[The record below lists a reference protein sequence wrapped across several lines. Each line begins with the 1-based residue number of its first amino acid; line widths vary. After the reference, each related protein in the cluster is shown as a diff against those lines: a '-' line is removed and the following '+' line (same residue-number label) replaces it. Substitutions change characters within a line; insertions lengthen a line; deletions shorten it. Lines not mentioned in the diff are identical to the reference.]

1 MLLGRYGG
9 GLQSLSTDNEEVFAG
24 RQVGVR
30 AVQCVRQVCMG
41 ARATGCLRGRI
52 VVELQRGN
60 ASRQVLR
67 MG

>member
-30 AVQCVRQVCMG
+30 AVQCV
-41 ARATGCLRGRI
+41 
-52 VVELQRGN
+52 
-60 ASRQVLR
+60 
-67 MG
+67 